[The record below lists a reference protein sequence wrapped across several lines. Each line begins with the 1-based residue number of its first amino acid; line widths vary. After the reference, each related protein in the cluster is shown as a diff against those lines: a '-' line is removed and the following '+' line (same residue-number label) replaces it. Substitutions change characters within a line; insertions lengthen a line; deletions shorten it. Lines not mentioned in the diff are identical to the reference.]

1 MKKYEKYKD
10 CGIDELNKIP
20 ENWEIVNF
28 RYLIDILTDYT
39 ANGSFGDL
47 AKNVDYLEEGYS
59 RLIRLTDLRANFENV
74 GIYLNEHSH
83 NYLSKSELFGGEV
96 LLANVGAYAGLAWVF
111 KNFQGKASLGPNMFL
126 LRFKER
132 LDNDFAYISLIS
144 DYLHNQLLNKATS
157 SAQPKLNKED
167 VRSCYFVLPPKKEQ
181 VTIASYLDHKTTKID
196 TLIEKKEQLNEKL
209 KLQRQ
214 AIINE
219 AVTKG
224 LNPNAP
230 MKNSGIEW
238 LGEIPEHWE
247 IKKAKYLLNEESG
260 IKIGPF
266 GSALKLDS
274 LVESGIKIYGQ
285 GNVIKDDFSIGERFL
300 PIDRFEEDFTQYEIL
315 EGDVLVTMMGTTGK
329 SKVFRKEFERG
340 ILDSHLLRL
349 RFDENK
355 FISNLFSVILEQSDY
370 ISQQIVLMSRG
381 SIMAGLNSTI
391 IKELKILVPPIQEQ
405 KKLLEFIN
413 QISKKIDEAVE
424 KIHLSIEKLKR
435 YRQSI
440 ISEAVT
446 GKIDVRDWEKKTNQ

>member
-1 MKKYEKYKD
+1 MEAYSKYKQSGVEAIGKVPVKWTVTLIKNTLEIPITDGPHTTPELYDEGIPFISAESIKNGKIDFERKRGNISVEDYELFSKKYIPQRNDIYMVKSGATTGNVAMVE
-10 CGIDELNKIP
+10 IDEIFTIWSPLAVFRAKQNKILP
-20 ENWEIVNF
+20 
-28 RYLIDILTDYT
+28 
-39 ANGSFGDL
+39 
-47 AKNVDYLEEGYS
+47 K
-59 RLIRLTDLRANFENV
+59 
-74 GIYLNEHSH
+74 
-83 NYLSKSELFGGEV
+83 
-96 LLANVGAYAGLAWVF
+96 
-111 KNFQGKASLGPNMFL
+111 
-126 LRFKER
+126 
-132 LDNDFAYISLIS
+132 
-144 DYLHNQLLNKATS
+144 YLHFYLQSNNFKSLVELNWSYGT
-157 SAQPKLNKED
+157 QQNIGMG
-167 VRSCYFVLPPKKEQ
+167 VLSNLPITYPNLSEQ
-181 VTIASYLDHKTTKID
+181 TTIASFLNHKTTQID
-196 TLIEKKEQLNEKL
+196 TLIEKKEQLIEKL

-224 LNPNAP
+224 INPETP
-230 MKNSGIEW
+230 MKDCGIEG
-238 LGEIPEHWE
+238 LGEIPKHWE
-247 IKKAKYLLNEESG
+247 IKKAKYLLNEENG

-266 GSALKLDS
+266 GSALKLDT

-285 GNVIKDDFSIGERFL
+285 GNVIKDDFSIGGRFL

-355 FISNLFSVILEQSDY
+355 FISYLFSVILEQSDY

-405 KKLLEFIN
+405 KYLLEFIS
-413 QISKKIDEAVE
+413 QDSKKIDEAVE
-424 KIHLSIEKLKR
+424 KTLLSIEKLKR

-446 GKIDVRDWEKKTNQ
+446 GKIDVRDWKNV